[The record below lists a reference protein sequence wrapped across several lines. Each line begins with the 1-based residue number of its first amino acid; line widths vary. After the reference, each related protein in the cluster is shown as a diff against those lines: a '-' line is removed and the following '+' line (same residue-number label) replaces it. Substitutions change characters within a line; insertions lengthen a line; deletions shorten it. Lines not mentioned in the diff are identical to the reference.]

1 MNITGILH
9 VTAPDR
15 HQHELAEAVVISI
28 LIIGFAILL
37 SSGAAILVVY
47 SKSGAQESLGGVIL
61 LVSMIILTIGFLSRV
76 YGV

>member
-1 MNITGILH
+1 M
-9 VTAPDR
+9 
-15 HQHELAEAVVISI
+15 ISI

-47 SKSGAQESLGGVIL
+47 SKVGAQESLGGVIL
-61 LVSMIILTIGFLSRV
+61 LVAMVILAIGFLSRV